1 MTRIPTLT
9 RAAIAAA
16 ALASAAASAQ
26 AQSVYAGIGST
37 GITVGYAHS
46 YSELIGARAELSAL
60 LSIDRTFVENDI
72 DYTGSLGG
80 VRGAAL
86 FDWHPL
92 RGGLRLTAGLS
103 ANNVS
108 GDFSGE
114 PSSGTTVTIGGTTV
128 SVGPA
133 DRYTVTADLPSV
145 MPYVGIGWGHAPERG
160 WGFHADLGVLVGTP
174 DVSGTLSPSL
184 RAKIALT
191 GADPDA
197 ELERELQAVRDT
209 VAKVN
214 VIPVLS
220 LGVSYRW

>member
-1 MTRIPTLT
+1 MTRHATVP

-16 ALASAAASAQ
+16 VLSLAGASAH

-37 GITVGYAHS
+37 GVTVGYAHS
-46 YSELIGARAELSAL
+46 YSERFGARAELSAL
-60 LSIDRTFVENDI
+60 LSIERTFVENGI

-92 RGGLRLTAGLS
+92 RGGLRLTAGVS

-108 GDFSGE
+108 GDFSGA
-114 PSSGTTVTIGGTTV
+114 PSSGSTVTIGGTTV
-128 SVGPA
+128 PVGPA
-133 DRYTVTADLPSV
+133 DRYTVRAELPSV
-145 MPYVGIGWGHAPERG
+145 MPYVGVGWGHAPERG
-160 WGFHADLGVLVGTP
+160 WGFHADVGVLVGNA

-197 ELERELQAVRDT
+197 ELERELQSVRDA